1 MKYYPIGTVVILKG
15 GDRPLMIYG
24 RKQIQQPAN
33 LIWDYVAC
41 LYPEGNISDQYTFF
55 FQQEEI
61 GKVLYVGYWS
71 PYEEKMQQLLNE
83 SSTGNVDTQ
92 NAGTGYASWQ
102 SQKTGEFSV

>member
-41 LYPEGNISDQYTFF
+41 LYPEGNISDKYTFF

-61 GKVLYVGYWS
+61 EKVLYVGYWS
-71 PYEEKMQQLLNE
+71 QYEEKMQRLLNA

-102 SQKTGEFSV
+102 SKPGYSM